1 MRNHRTMV
9 MPWRKPVAGAALLA
23 VTAAWA
29 QAPAPA
35 APGESLEE
43 VIVTATRRAES
54 VQDIPVSITAISG
67 DQLAQMGVTQTRELV
82 ELAPNITSQG
92 SFSRTAPAYF
102 IRGIGSTQFNPNS
115 NSKVGVYVDDTYLS
129 SPAVHGAQVFDI
141 DRVEIARGPQGYLFG
156 QNTTGGLV
164 RSITRRP
171 VIGAGTN
178 GNLSL
183 TYGRF
188 GEKDLSAALGF
199 DMGSRAAGRIA
210 IDSQQRDGISRNLL
224 TGADTGATD
233 TLAWRAQFLFAV
245 SDSVKLSFNAH
256 GSNDES
262 DLVPYKQLGLVDPAT
277 GAPCA
282 APGLGSGCTDFFGYA
297 DTTRYHEGSWDVPNQ
312 FSKVHAGGGSMTLEW
327 AAPSFTL
334 TAVSAY
340 ERNHS
345 SINED
350 TDVSPLD
357 VVHGAYD
364 AKPHQFS
371 QEIRLASQDSAALR
385 WIAGLYYFRE
395 VFEGG
400 VHFAIPGFGP
410 SFFSGVSGV
419 PEGFGQRS
427 HMLTR
432 SYAAFGSLDFKL
444 DERTKLS
451 VGLRATHESKD
462 VRYAAYLTNVSSVTP
477 ATFVGMF
484 DIEPLAL
491 FQTIDFRK
499 KRDWNNLSG
508 RIALDYKFADDVMGY
523 VSVARGFNSG
533 NFNGGAFLD
542 ITEAS
547 LVNPELLKSYEV
559 GIKSQ
564 LLGGKL
570 RLNGDFFYY
579 DFTDQQVFV
588 LASGAGGLPFQQLSN
603 AAASSLYGAELELAY
618 RPVSALMLQAG
629 VGLTHSKFDK
639 FDSPLGGNLSG
650 MQLPSA
656 PKTNFNLLARYTV
669 PLPGGSLSIE
679 ADTKYNSHQF
689 FSVNNDPLLA
699 QDAYWLANARLS
711 YATSDDRLTVTLW
724 GRNLGD
730 KQYLTGAYDLA
741 AFGFDQ
747 LVPADQRTYG
757 LTVSIR
763 TK

>member
-1 MRNHRTMV
+1 MRNSNTMMIAAV
-9 MPWRKPVAGAALLA
+9 LGAGMAMLPTPPAA
-23 VTAAWA
+23 A
-29 QAPAPA
+29 QAAVPA
-35 APGESLEE
+35 ADSLEE

-67 DQLAQMGVTQTRELV
+67 DQLASMGVAQTRDLAS
-82 ELAPNITSQG
+82 LAPNITSQG

-102 IRGIGSTQFNPNS
+102 IRGIGSTQFNPNA
-115 NSKVGVYVDDTYLS
+115 NSKVGVYLDETYLS
-129 SPAVHGAQVFDI
+129 SPAVHGAQLFDI

-164 RSITRRP
+164 RSISRRP
-171 VIGAGTN
+171 VIGGGTQ
-178 GNLSL
+178 GDVSL
-183 TYGRF
+183 TLGRF
-188 GEKDLSAALGF
+188 SQGDVSAALGF
-199 DMGSRAAGRIA
+199 DLGARAAARIA
-210 IDSQQRDGISRNLL
+210 IDSQQRGGISRNLP
-224 TGADTGATD
+224 TGARVGETD
-233 TLAWRAQFLFAV
+233 TLAWRAQFLFALT
-245 SDSVKLSFNAH
+245 DEVKLLLNGH
-256 GSNDES
+256 GSNDNSE
-262 DLVPYKQLGLVDPAT
+262 LTPYKQLGLVDPAT
-277 GAPCA
+277 GGPCA
-282 APGLGSGCTDFFGYA
+282 NPGLGGGCTDFFGYA
-297 DTTRYHEGSWDVPNQ
+297 DSTGYHEGAWDVPNQ
-312 FSKVHAGGGSMTLEW
+312 FSKVHAGGGSVTLEW
-327 AAPSFTL
+327 AAPAFTL

-364 AKPHQFS
+364 ASPHQFS
-371 QEIRLASQDSAALR
+371 QEIRLASQDAARLR
-385 WIAGLYYFRE
+385 WLAGLYYFRE

-400 VHFAIPGFGP
+400 VHFALPGFGP

-419 PEGFGQRS
+419 PEGLGQRS
-427 HMLTR
+427 HMGTR
-432 SYAAFGSLDFKL
+432 SYAAFGSVDFKL
-444 DERTKLS
+444 GERAKLS

-462 VRYAAYLTNVSSVTP
+462 VRYGAYITDVSSVAP
-477 ATFVGMF
+477 STFDGKDDVTR
-484 DIEPLAL
+484 LAF
-491 FQTIDFRK
+491 FQTIDFRQH
-499 KRDWNNLSG
+499 RDWNNLSG
-508 RIALDYKFADDVMGY
+508 RVSFDYKFADEVMGY

-542 ITEAS
+542 STEAS

-559 GIKSQ
+559 GVKSQ
-564 LLGGKL
+564 FNEGKL
-570 RLNGDFFYY
+570 RLNADLYYY

-603 AAASSLYGAELELAY
+603 AAASSLYGAEVEMAW
-618 RPVSALMLQAG
+618 RPVAPLMLQAG
-629 VGLTHSKFDK
+629 LGLGHSKFDK

-650 MQLPSA
+650 KELPSA

-669 PLPGGSLSIE
+669 PVPGGNLSIQ

-699 QDAYWLANARLS
+699 QGAYWLSNARLS
-711 YATSDDRLTVTLW
+711 YVTAGERFTVTLW

-730 KQYLTGAYDLA
+730 KQYLNGAYDLA

-757 LTVSIR
+757 LSIALR
-763 TK
+763 VK